1 MSPPA
6 GRMPANRLPVV
17 RLSTERAS
25 RHPWIYRK
33 MVRPPRGSMAPGTL
47 VEVQTRDGAFA
58 GRGIYNPRSE
68 IALRI
73 LTEDESEALG
83 PEFFLS
89 RLRAAKEL
97 REDVLRIPERADA
110 WRLCHG
116 EADGLSGLV
125 IDRFADTLVVKPY
138 SAGYVVA
145 IDHVA
150 AAFEELFPGCRI
162 AFRMDATAVKREGLA
177 PPAVARIAKRFPAS
191 GRVTIRERDLKML
204 VDLETGHKTGY
215 FLDQRENRARFASLA
230 RGMRVLDCFSYT
242 GGFAISAMLGGAAQ
256 ATAVDLDEKA
266 IAVARENAKLND
278 SAVEFVHSDVFGYLR
293 KMISRGETVDALVLD
308 PAKLASVKNELA
320 VAKRKYG
327 DVNRL
332 GLRVVR
338 EGGIVLS
345 CSCSGMVSEAEFLS
359 IISNSAAEAGVR
371 LQIFE
376 LAGAGGDH
384 PVASDFPEGR
394 YLKAVFARVTHKGV
408 RATPPETARPSR
420 AERKKR
426 KGRGDGG
433 RKA

>member
-1 MSPPA
+1 MSP
-6 GRMPANRLPVV
+6 LPVI

-33 MVRPPRGSMAPGTL
+33 MVRPPREPLAPGTL

-73 LTEDESEALG
+73 LTEDESETLG

-89 RLRAAKEL
+89 RLRAAKEI
-97 REDVLRIPERADA
+97 REEVLRIPERADA

-138 SAGYVVA
+138 SAGYVGA
-145 IDHVA
+145 MDDLA
-150 AAFEELFPGCRI
+150 AALEELFPECKI
-162 AFRMDATAVKREGLA
+162 AFRMDATAVKREGLSA
-177 PPAVARIAKRFPAS
+177 PAVAKLAKRFGAS
-191 GRVTIRERDLKML
+191 GRVTIRERGLKML
-204 VDLETGHKTGY
+204 VDLDTGHKTGY
-215 FLDQRENRARFASLA
+215 FLDQRDNRARFASLA
-230 RGMRVLDCFSYT
+230 QGMRVLDCFSYT

-266 IAVARENAKLND
+266 ISVARENAKLNGT
-278 SAVEFVHSDVFGYLR
+278 AVDFVHSDVFGYLR

-308 PAKLASVKNELA
+308 PAKFASVKNELP

-338 EGGIVLS
+338 EGGIVLT

-359 IISNSAAEAGVR
+359 IISNSAAEAAVR
-371 LQIFE
+371 LQVFE
-376 LAGAGGDH
+376 VAGAGGDH

-394 YLKAVFARVTHKGV
+394 YLKAVFARVTRRGV
-408 RATPPETARPSR
+408 REAPPEAARPSR
-420 AERKKR
+420 AERKAR
-426 KGRGDGG
+426 KE
-433 RKA
+433 RKARDDG